1 MVEIFNAEN
10 RSSTLYLTAMYALF
24 TMSVYFFLSWTP
36 KLVADLGF
44 SAATSATVAVTR
56 DLSGIIGGALVG
68 WAAHYLGL
76 KRLAVVVLA
85 GMGLAIV
92 LFGRLPADITQLRL
106 AAALAGLFLYGG
118 AVVSY
123 AILARNFATHVRAT
137 GTGFVIGVGR
147 IASAIAPLLGG
158 YLFAIGWDRSEVT
171 AAMAMGAI
179 GAAILLIAYK
189 VRPIGV
195 DQA

>member
-1 MVEIFNAEN
+1 
-10 RSSTLYLTAMYALF
+10 
-24 TMSVYFFLSWTP
+24 
-36 KLVADLGF
+36 
-44 SAATSATVAVTR
+44 
-56 DLSGIIGGALVG
+56 
-68 WAAHYLGL
+68 
-76 KRLAVVVLA
+76 
-85 GMGLAIV
+85 MGLAIV